1 MCNMDYRS
9 ILRGQIREVYGKV
22 VYTYTTHIEM
32 LNLLLAQ
39 NRCHK
44 NIQIVMTA
52 ISTGGF
58 LGDLIANIPCLQWPA
73 GIAATISLALNLY
86 FRDQNLEELISRHRG
101 IINDLWYLR
110 EQYLSLLT
118 DFDVLDDDSI
128 RARRDLL
135 SEETQAIYKIAPNTN
150 SKAYEKAQKNL
161 KENEFQFFRP
171 EEIDQMLPETLR
183 QGRN

>member
-1 MCNMDYRS
+1 MCNVDYRS

-58 LGDLIANIPCLQWPA
+58 LGDLIANIPWLQWPA

-150 SKAYEKAQKNL
+150 SKAYKKAQKNL
-161 KENEFQFFRP
+161 KEKEFQFFQP

-183 QGRN
+183 QIKN

>member
-1 MCNMDYRS
+1 MCNMDYRT

-39 NRCHK
+39 NRWNK

-86 FRDQNLEELISRHRG
+86 FRDQNLEELIARHRG
-101 IINDLWYLR
+101 TINDLWYLR

-118 DFDVLDDDSI
+118 DFDALDDDSFFESTRLVDKSEAV
-128 RARRDLL
+128 RAEAD
-135 SEETQAIYKIAPNTN
+135 EKPEKTINIAEDIAKVF
-150 SKAYEKAQKNL
+150 SK
-161 KENEFQFFRP
+161 FS
-171 EEIDQMLPETLR
+171 
-183 QGRN
+183 

>member
-32 LNLLLAQ
+32 LNLLLKK

-44 NIQIVMTA
+44 NVQIAMTA

-58 LGDLIANIPCLQWPA
+58 LGDIIANIPYSQLIA
-73 GIAATISLALNLY
+73 GIAATISLGCNLY
-86 FRDQNLEELISRHRG
+86 FREQNLEDLISKHRG
-101 IINDLWYLR
+101 TINDLWYLR
-110 EQYLSLLT
+110 EKYLSLLT
-118 DFDVLDDDSI
+118 DFDILDDNSI
-128 RARRDLL
+128 RVRRDSLGK
-135 SEETQAIYKIAPNTN
+135 ETLDIYKIAPNTN
-150 SKAYEKAQKNL
+150 SKAYENAQKSL

-171 EEIDQMLPETLR
+171 EEIDQMLPEALR
-183 QGRN
+183 QIRN

>member
-1 MCNMDYRS
+1 MDYRS

-58 LGDLIANIPCLQWPA
+58 LGDLIANIPWLQWPA

-171 EEIDQMLPETLR
+171 EEIDQMLPEILR
-183 QGRN
+183 QIRN

>member
-1 MCNMDYRS
+1 MCDEDYRS

-32 LNLLLAQ
+32 LNLLLKK

-58 LGDLIANIPCLQWPA
+58 LGDLIANIPYLQWLA
-73 GIAATISLALNLY
+73 GIAATISLGLNLY

-101 IINDLWYLR
+101 TINDLWCLR

-128 RARRDLL
+128 RYRRDLL

-183 QGRN
+183 QIKN